1 MLVVRVTH
9 GMGVVSMNPIVQ
21 VVCLK
26 KHFPMRGGK
35 TVYAVDGVS
44 FDLNK
49 RETLGLVGESG
60 SGKSTV
66 ARCMVQL
73 VPPTEGDI
81 LFNGQNLVGLSEAR
95 LKSFR
100 RQMQIIFQDP
110 YGSLTPRMR
119 ISSLL
124 SEPLEV
130 HGVGNKAQRKEMV
143 VNILQKVGLK
153 SEHMNRYPHE
163 FSGGQRQRISIAR
176 ALMLNP
182 KVLIA
187 DEPVSALDVS
197 IRAQIL
203 NLLVDLQK
211 DFDLSYL
218 FVSHDLSVI
227 KYMCERIMVMYLG
240 RIVEVAPKDILFS
253 DYQHPYTTAL
263 ISAIPVPAV
272 REKRQRVV
280 LQGDVPNPSKPPS
293 GCKFHTRCQ
302 YKCDLCEKE
311 EPLLKTIGEG
321 HSVACHLR

>member
-1 MLVVRVTH
+1 
-9 GMGVVSMNPIVQ
+9 MNPIVQ
-21 VVCLK
+21 VICLK
-26 KHFPMRGGK
+26 KYFPMKAGK

-49 RETLGLVGESG
+49 GETLGLVGESG

-66 ARCMVQL
+66 ARCMLQL
-73 VPPTEGDI
+73 LRPTGGDV
-81 LFNGQNLVGLSEAR
+81 LFEGQNLVGLSEAR

-110 YGSLTPRMR
+110 YGSLTPRMK

-124 SEPLEV
+124 GEPLEV
-130 HGVGNKAQRKEMV
+130 HGIESKEQRKER
-143 VNILQKVGLK
+143 IATLLQKVGLK
-153 SEHMNRYPHE
+153 PEHMDRYPHE

-197 IRAQIL
+197 VRAQIL
-203 NLLVDLQK
+203 NLLVELQK
-211 DFDLSYL
+211 EFDLSSL

-240 RIVEVAPKDILFS
+240 RLVEMAPKQALFS
-253 DYQHPYTTAL
+253 NHQHPYTMAL

-280 LQGDVPNPSKPPS
+280 LQGDMPSPSRPPS
-293 GCKFHTRCQ
+293 GCRFHTRCPS
-302 YKCDLCEKE
+302 KIDGCDKE
-311 EPLLKTIGEG
+311 EPLLKNIGEG
-321 HSVACHLR
+321 HYVACHLR

>member
-1 MLVVRVTH
+1 MVS
-9 GMGVVSMNPIVQ
+9 VSMNPIVQ

-26 KHFPMRGGK
+26 KYFPMRGGK

-44 FDLNK
+44 FDLKK

-66 ARCMVQL
+66 ARCMLQL
-73 VPPTEGDI
+73 LRPTQGDI
-81 LFNGQNLVGLSEAR
+81 LFEGQNLVGLSEAR
-95 LKSFR
+95 LKNFR
-100 RQMQIIFQDP
+100 GQMQIIFQDP

-119 ISSLL
+119 ISALL

-130 HGVGNKAQRKEMV
+130 HKVGNKKQRREMV
-143 VNILQKVGLK
+143 INLLQKVGLK
-153 SEHMNRYPHE
+153 PEHMNRYPHE

-203 NLLVDLQK
+203 NLLVDLQREYT
-211 DFDLSYL
+211 LSYL

-227 KYMCERIMVMYLG
+227 KYMCERVMVMYLG
-240 RIVEVAPKDILFS
+240 KIVEVAPKKELFS
-253 DYQHPYTTAL
+253 NHQHPYTMAL
-263 ISAIPVPAV
+263 VSAIPVPAV
-272 REKRQRVV
+272 RENMQRVV
-280 LQGDVPNPSKPPS
+280 LQGDVPSPSNPPS
-293 GCKFHTRCQ
+293 GCKFHTRCPSRM
-302 YKCDLCEKE
+302 DLCEKL
-311 EPLLKTIGEG
+311 EPTLKKIGED
-321 HSVACHLR
+321 HYVACHLR

>member
-1 MLVVRVTH
+1 
-9 GMGVVSMNPIVQ
+9 MNPIVQ

-26 KHFPMRGGK
+26 KHFPMKGGK

-44 FDLNK
+44 FDLNP

-66 ARCMVQL
+66 ARCMLQL
-73 VPPTEGDI
+73 LRPTDGDV
-81 LFNGQNLVGLSEAR
+81 LFEGQNLVGLSEAR

-100 RQMQIIFQDP
+100 GQMQIIFQDP

-119 ISSLL
+119 ISALL

-130 HGVGNKAQRKEMV
+130 HGVGNKLQRRERV
-143 VNILQKVGLK
+143 ATILQKVGLK

-176 ALMLNP
+176 ALVLNP

-203 NLLVDLQK
+203 NLLADLQK
-211 DFDLSYL
+211 EFDLSSL
-218 FVSHDLSVI
+218 FVSHDLGVI

-240 RIVEVAPKDILFS
+240 KIVEVAPKQSLFS
-253 DYQHPYTTAL
+253 NHRHPYTAAL

-280 LQGDVPNPSKPPS
+280 LQGDMPSPSKPPS
-293 GCKFHTRCQ
+293 GCRFHTRCSS
-302 YKCDLCEKE
+302 KIDRCEME
-311 EPLLKTIGEG
+311 EPLLESVGEE
-321 HSVACHLR
+321 HYVACHLR

>member
-1 MLVVRVTH
+1 
-9 GMGVVSMNPIVQ
+9 MNPIVQ

-26 KHFPMRGGK
+26 KYFPMRGGK

-44 FDLNK
+44 FDLKK

-66 ARCMVQL
+66 ARCMLQL
-73 VPPTEGDI
+73 LRPTQGDI
-81 LFNGQNLVGLSEAR
+81 LFEGQNLVGLSEAR
-95 LKSFR
+95 LKNFR
-100 RQMQIIFQDP
+100 GQMQIIFQDP

-119 ISSLL
+119 ISALL

-130 HGVGNKAQRKEMV
+130 HKVGNKKQRREMV
-143 VNILQKVGLK
+143 INLLQKVGLK
-153 SEHMNRYPHE
+153 PEHMNRYPHE

-203 NLLVDLQK
+203 NLLVDLQREYT
-211 DFDLSYL
+211 LSYL

-227 KYMCERIMVMYLG
+227 KYMCERVMVMYLG
-240 RIVEVAPKDILFS
+240 KIVEVAPKKELFS
-253 DYQHPYTTAL
+253 NHQHPYTMAL
-263 ISAIPVPAV
+263 VSAIPVPAV
-272 REKRQRVV
+272 RENMQRVV
-280 LQGDVPNPSKPPS
+280 LQGDVPSPSNPPS
-293 GCKFHTRCQ
+293 GCKFHTRCPSRM
-302 YKCDLCEKE
+302 DLCEKL
-311 EPLLKTIGEG
+311 EPTLKKIGED
-321 HSVACHLR
+321 HYVACHLR